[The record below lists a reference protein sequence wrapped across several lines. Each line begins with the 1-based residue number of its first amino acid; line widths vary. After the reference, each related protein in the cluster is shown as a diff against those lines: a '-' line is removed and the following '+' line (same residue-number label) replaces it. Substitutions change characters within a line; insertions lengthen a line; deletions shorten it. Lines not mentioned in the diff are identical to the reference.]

1 MPSYP
6 FYIVLGALALAVSV
20 VLTPLST
27 TLGQRWQMVDRPG
40 PRRRHTGAVPRT
52 GGIALWGSFLLVLG
66 AYLLLPRVTA
76 MEEQAWFPVSQDA
89 REMRRILALMGGTL
103 FCALVGLADDKW
115 NLHARYQYLAQFL
128 AALIA
133 MAGLIFIK
141 DVNNPLQAGLLW
153 GPEGFPGW
161 LVFLVTTFWF
171 MGCMN
176 TVNFLDGL
184 NGLAAGV
191 VAILAVVL
199 ILHML
204 VVLPE
209 PQASVAVLPTILAGS
224 LLGFLC
230 FNLARRRPF
239 MGSSGSFFLGFA
251 AAAIGIMGGAKIAT
265 VTMVLGLPIA
275 DVAWLMY
282 SRLRRGR
289 APWHAGRDHLH
300 FILLDRGV
308 SERLI
313 VLAYYLYCGLFG
325 LLTLTLDARLNK
337 LLALMGL
344 SVVAITV
351 MARLGR
357 NYGPPPAAPRKA
369 DGV

>member
-6 FYIVLGALALAVSV
+6 FYIVLGALALAVSML
-20 VLTPLST
+20 LTPLSSY
-27 TLGQRWQMVDRPG
+27 LGHRWHMVDRPG
-40 PRRRHTGAVPRT
+40 PRRRHTGVVPRT
-52 GGIALWGSFLLVLG
+52 GGIALWCSFLLVLG
-66 AYLLLPRVTA
+66 AYLLLPLVTA
-76 MEEQAWFPVSQDA
+76 LEEQPWFPVSQDA
-89 REMRRILALMGGTL
+89 REMRRVLALMGGAL
-103 FCALVGLADDKW
+103 FCGLVGLADDKW
-115 NLHARYQYLAQFL
+115 DLHARYQYLAQFL
-128 AALIA
+128 AGLIA

-141 DVNNPLQAGLLW
+141 DVNNPFQAGLLW
-153 GPEGFPGW
+153 GPDGFPWW
-161 LVFLVTTFWF
+161 LVFLLTTFWF

-199 ILHML
+199 ALHML

-224 LLGFLC
+224 LLGFLF
-230 FNLARRRPF
+230 FNLARRSPF

-251 AAAIGIMGGAKIAT
+251 AAAIGIVGGAKIAT
-265 VTMVLGLPIA
+265 VTMVLGLPIV
-275 DVAWLMY
+275 DVAWLIY
-282 SRLRRGR
+282 SRLRRGL

-325 LLTLTLDARLNK
+325 LLTLTLDDRLNK
-337 LLALMGL
+337 LLALIGL
-344 SVVAITV
+344 STVAIAV

-357 NYGPPPAAPRKA
+357 HYGQSSPDARRASGR
-369 DGV
+369 